1 MPPRNYINAFLAPV
15 LVLTLTESQLLTI
28 FSTRTRDNIGSWQFA
43 VRNHAKQTAMAETG
57 PAPR

>member
-28 FSTRTRDNIGSWQFA
+28 FSTRTRDNIGSWQFGTMP
-43 VRNHAKQTAMAETG
+43 NKPDIPMAEAG